1 MTGLH
6 GPEQYDRKIEL
17 AGDFPLS
24 LSETE
29 CVLTHTVAAAPKSD
43 PTIQQGRR
51 LWRCVPEINQME
63 PDQAPCGLLLD
74 ATAAASPDGVGG
86 GGHGTYGGGGWQ
98 QSAPRPGG
106 QVRDRVALRAIARER
121 PRRPPTRIA
130 RLFCRCRRRPFLTP
144 A

>member
-1 MTGLH
+1 MNNMIGKLSW
-6 GPEQYDRKIEL
+6 QAIFL
-17 AGDFPLS
+17 SLS

-130 RLFCRCRRRPFLTP
+130 HLLVGALPLPP